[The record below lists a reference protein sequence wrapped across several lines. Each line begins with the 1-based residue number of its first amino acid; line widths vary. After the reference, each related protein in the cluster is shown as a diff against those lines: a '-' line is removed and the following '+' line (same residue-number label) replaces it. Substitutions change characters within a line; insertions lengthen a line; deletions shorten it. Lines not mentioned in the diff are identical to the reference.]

1 MKVFVTGA
9 TGAIGGHAVPA
20 LIGEGHTVTALARTP
35 EKAARLLKQGAQPVT
50 VSIFDPAALAA
61 AFAGHDAVINLT
73 SAIPSM
79 THFMQPKAW
88 QENDRVRTEGSAA
101 IVDAALVASV
111 GRLVQE
117 SVSMLYPDRGT
128 AWIDEMTP
136 TDFYPMAQANL
147 AAEANAGR
155 FTAAG
160 GTGIVL
166 RFGWFYGPG
175 ATHSEQF
182 LHLARYHLCVMMGD
196 ANSYVSSIHMADAG
210 AAVAAALHAPAGTY
224 NIVDDEPLT
233 KRAYAN
239 ALAAAAGKRAWLRLP
254 GRAALLL
261 GERSTSLTRSLRVSN
276 QRFKAVTGWAPRY
289 PSVREGWLATAATVA
304 QRRVTLP

>member
-1 MKVFVTGA
+1 MNVFVTGA

-35 EKAARLLKQGAQPVT
+35 EKAASLRKQGAHPVT

-61 AFAGHDAVINLT
+61 AFAGQDAVINLT
-73 SAIPSM
+73 SAIPPMS
-79 THFMQPKAW
+79 HFMQPNAW

-101 IVDAALVASV
+101 IVDAALAAGV

-117 SVSMLYPDRGT
+117 SVSMLYPDRGD
-128 AWIDEMTP
+128 AWIDEETP
-136 TDFYPMAQANL
+136 TDFYPMARANL

-160 GTGIVL
+160 GTGVVL

-182 LHLARYHLCVMMGD
+182 LRFARYHLCVMMGRAD
-196 ANSYVSSIHMADAG
+196 SYVSSIHMADAG

-233 KRAYAN
+233 KREYAN
-239 ALAAAAGKRAWLRLP
+239 ALSTAADRRAWLRLP

-276 QRFKAVTGWAPRY
+276 KRFKAATGWTPCY

-304 QRRVTLP
+304 QRRVKSP